1 MRNNSGRLAIPDDF
15 GVSLNDFPTEC
26 PYCHK
31 SISPIFHYV
40 HKRDDAK
47 TNEINV
53 IFSCPGGEC
62 SRAFVAAYVPPY
74 AGYSN
79 YNFAGIKRPIY
90 GPHEVPKRLKI
101 FDRFSVIYLQ
111 AQQADAMGLSQI
123 SGSGYRK
130 ALEVL
135 IKDFCIQKNPDKTD
149 EIIKSNLGFVIENY
163 VKDESLKIASK
174 RAAWLGNDETHYLQ
188 KWEKS
193 ELISIKSLLELT
205 MNWIEH
211 VLMTE
216 ELLKQM
222 PEPK

>member
-1 MRNNSGRLAIPDDF
+1 MRNNSGRMVTPDEF
-15 GVSLNDFPTEC
+15 GVSLNNFPTEC

-40 HKRDDAK
+40 HNRNDSK

-53 IFSCPGGEC
+53 IFSCPGSDC
-62 SRAFVAAYVPPY
+62 SRAFVASYVPPY

-79 YNFAGIKRPIY
+79 YNFVGIKRPTY
-90 GPHEVPKRLKI
+90 GPFEVPKRLKI
-101 FDRFSVIYLQ
+101 FERFNEIYVQ

-123 SGSGYRK
+123 SGPGYRK

-135 IKDFCIQKNPDKTD
+135 IKDFCIKKTPDKSD
-149 EIIKSNLGFVIENY
+149 EIIKSNLGFVIEMY
-163 VKDESLKIASK
+163 VENESLKAASK

-193 ELISIKSLLELT
+193 ELISIRSLLELT
-205 MNWIEH
+205 MNWVEH

-216 ELLKQM
+216 ELLEQM
-222 PEPK
+222 PNPK